1 MECPLPDY
9 SNIPP
14 EVLEIPRRYK
24 RLVIVGASPKP
35 ERPSF
40 MVMEYLLKE
49 GFEVI
54 PINPA
59 HKEILG
65 QTTYPDLE
73 SLPED
78 FNPEVIIIFRRSEEV
93 LPVVEKA
100 IKLKPKV
107 IWMQEG
113 IANEE
118 AKALAESQG
127 IKVVMNR
134 CFKKVHKLA
143 QWNS

>member
-9 SNIPP
+9 SNVPP
-14 EVLEIPRRYK
+14 DILEIPRTYK

-35 ERPSF
+35 ERPSY
-40 MVMEYLLKE
+40 MVMEYLLQE
-49 GFEVI
+49 GFDVI
-54 PINPA
+54 PVNPA

-65 QTTYPDLE
+65 KVAYPNLE
-73 SLPED
+73 SLPAD
-78 FNPEVIIIFRRSEEV
+78 FEPEVIIIFRRSEEV
-93 LPVVEKA
+93 LPIVEKA
-100 IKLKPKV
+100 IKLNPRV

-118 AKALAESQG
+118 AKALAEAHG

-134 CFKKVHKLA
+134 CIKKVHKLT
-143 QWNS
+143 QWSS

>member
-1 MECPLPDY
+1 
-9 SNIPP
+9 
-14 EVLEIPRRYK
+14 
-24 RLVIVGASPKP
+24 
-35 ERPSF
+35 
-40 MVMEYLLKE
+40 
-49 GFEVI
+49 
-54 PINPA
+54 
-59 HKEILG
+59 
-65 QTTYPDLE
+65 
-73 SLPED
+73 
-78 FNPEVIIIFRRSEEV
+78 VIIIFRRSEEV